1 MMPRPKL
8 NLRLSQ
14 LKNRSSLVLLILATL
29 GLSGCAFKK
38 IIFDR
43 LDWVVMYQIDSYLD
57 LDKNQKLKLKPA
69 VTEAISWLKREKV
82 PGAIAT
88 IEKLEEAARRKTYD
102 QTVNSSFTAQIDS
115 IRVDLLKK
123 YEAPAVELLL
133 SLTSEQ
139 IDHLAKKMNKS
150 NEEIEDILKEKDLSD
165 YDDVLKRQKKTLVEY
180 YGDLTPAQ
188 NDSFFTT
195 MRLTRDKMELRLKE
209 RKRVQAFIVET
220 LRSKDKTRITT
231 LIQTF
236 RDHGEV
242 WQDKEYVDYRQV
254 AEKRW
259 EEFLVSFHKSLS
271 DAQWSHLQS
280 KLMETRM
287 DLLRMIGRE

>member
-1 MMPRPKL
+1 MPRPKL

-57 LDKNQKLKLKPA
+57 LDKTQKLKLKPV

-102 QTVNSSFTAQIDS
+102 QSVNSSFTAQINS

-123 YEAPAVELLL
+123 YETPVVELLL
-133 SLTSEQ
+133 SLTGEQ
-139 IDHLAKKMNKS
+139 VDYLGKKLSKS

-165 YDDVLKRQKKTLVEY
+165 YDDVLKKQKKTLVEY

-188 NDSFFTT
+188 NDSFFSA
-195 MRLTRDKMELRLKE
+195 MRLTREKMEFRLKE
-209 RKRVQAFIVET
+209 RKRTQAFILET

-231 LIQTF
+231 LVQNF
-236 RDHGEV
+236 RDYGEV
-242 WQDKEYVDYRQV
+242 WQDKEYVGYRQE
-254 AEKRW
+254 AGKRW

-271 DAQWSHLQS
+271 DAQWLHLQG